1 MKMIPFGNNKEMR
14 YLMNK
19 QEQLKENV
27 IKCCIEGKMTVK
39 QAANR
44 LGLSEGHIKKLKAR
58 YRKFGPSSMLH
69 GNCGRQPKHTL
80 DIQLKQKILEI
91 RNLPEYDTVNVSH
104 FKDLLE
110 ELYSI
115 KISYSALY
123 RLLQNN
129 NIKSPR
135 KHRKSKQHH
144 RRNRRSTM
152 GELIQVD
159 ATPHPFFQGD
169 NKSYTLHGFM
179 DDATGNITGLYM
191 CKNECM
197 QGYFEVTRQMFKN
210 FGIPENIYA
219 DGSSIFFTT
228 SKNKL
233 TSEEELSGVE
243 RPNTQYGKI
252 MEQVGCHLIKA
263 GSSQAKGRIERLWN
277 TLHDRLITEFKIHHI
292 TNMEEAN
299 KFLIDYVKKY
309 NKRFG
314 VRAKSKKN
322 SFIPLLKSVNLDTLL
337 TVKYSRQVDNGAC
350 FSYKN
355 ILFKIQNIQI
365 LPRTKVELLISK
377 RIGMKVRY
385 KDKLYSIIPILDK
398 NNIAIDNTE
407 SVSNIINEFI
417 YFNCLKNERIA

>member
-1 MKMIPFGNNKEMR
+1 MKMIPFGNDKEMR

-27 IKCCIEGKMTVK
+27 IKCCVEGKMTVK

-80 DIQLKQKILEI
+80 DIQLKQKILDI
-91 RNLPEYDTVNVSH
+91 RNLPEFDTVNVSH

-144 RRNRRSTM
+144 RRNRRSTI

-169 NKSYTLHGFM
+169 DESYTLHGFM

-210 FGIPENIYA
+210 FGVPENIYA

-233 TSEEELSGVE
+233 TIEEELSRIE
-243 RPNTQYGKI
+243 QPNTQYGKI

-277 TLHDRLITEFKIHHI
+277 TLHDRLITEF
-292 TNMEEAN
+292 
-299 KFLIDYVKKY
+299 
-309 NKRFG
+309 
-314 VRAKSKKN
+314 
-322 SFIPLLKSVNLDTLL
+322 
-337 TVKYSRQVDNGAC
+337 
-350 FSYKN
+350 
-355 ILFKIQNIQI
+355 
-365 LPRTKVELLISK
+365 
-377 RIGMKVRY
+377 
-385 KDKLYSIIPILDK
+385 
-398 NNIAIDNTE
+398 
-407 SVSNIINEFI
+407 
-417 YFNCLKNERIA
+417 